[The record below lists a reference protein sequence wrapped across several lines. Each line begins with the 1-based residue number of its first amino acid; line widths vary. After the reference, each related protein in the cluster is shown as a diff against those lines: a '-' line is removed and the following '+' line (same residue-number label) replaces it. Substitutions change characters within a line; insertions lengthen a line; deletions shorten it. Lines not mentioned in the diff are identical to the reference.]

1 LTNIYSFTVTKSHL
15 RLDQYLV
22 EKLSG
27 YSRSK
32 IQNYIKSGQVTI
44 NGETGKPS
52 LILRGNETVECH
64 FEPGMDDESII
75 PEKISLDIIYEDN
88 HLVVINKRAGMVVHP
103 GSGNHTGTLLNG
115 ILYHFKELSRQETSR
130 PGIVHRLDK
139 DTSGVILVAKNDQ
152 SHNQLGKQFDQRQV
166 KKEYIALAWGE
177 LEAEG
182 IIEGKIGRHPRNR
195 QIFTVVPN
203 GGRASLTHFERDEY
217 LAPLSVV
224 TLQPETGR
232 THQLRVHLKFISHPI
247 FGDVVYGGGATYA
260 KSFHVK
266 YTQVINRLLKT
277 IPRVA
282 LHAKKL
288 EISHPITGKKMS
300 FSAPIPTDFKT
311 AIEILRNAQL

>member
-1 LTNIYSFTVTKSHL
+1 MNQSHL
-15 RLDQYLV
+15 RLDHYLAQQ
-22 EKLSG
+22 LPD

-103 GSGNHTGTLLNG
+103 GSGNHTGTLLNSL
-115 ILYHFKELSRQETSR
+115 LYHFKELSRQETSR

-152 SHNQLGKQFDQRQV
+152 SHNQVGKQFDQRQV
-166 KKEYIALAWGE
+166 KKEYIALVWGE

-182 IIEGKIGRHPRNR
+182 IIEGQIGRHPRNR

-203 GGRASLTHFERDEY
+203 GGRDSLTRFERDEY
-217 LAPLSVV
+217 LAPLSMV
-224 TLQPETGR
+224 TLHPETGR

-247 FGDVVYGGGATYA
+247 FGDTVYGGGATYA

-311 AIEILRNAQL
+311 AIEILRNAQS